1 MYIVTDYTEDFC
13 TERYYYK
20 KKENAVEGFKNIIR
34 EFYKQNKEIF
44 CDLCEELLE
53 ENRTFEDFL
62 DECVEKGCCDDV
74 ADIDL
79 INWEDE

>member
-34 EFYKQNKEIF
+34 EFYKQNKEVF

-53 ENRTFEDFL
+53 EDCTFEDFL
-62 DECVEKGCCDDV
+62 NERVEKGYCDDV

-79 INWEDE
+79 IEWEDE